1 MTDVTPPRSTRASRH
16 WMNSPQSRYK
26 YTASPSGTEY
36 TTCGRCDSTF
46 RTGPQCGC
54 APRERRVRATT
65 QRVEGSP
72 SPYMRT
78 HPILAITQEGRQEE
92 ERAAAKKARVRE
104 RARARKEREDLAAD
118 RALVAE
124 LESAEREQVEA
135 FRRWQEAR
143 EREARQAAVNQT
155 REALERRR
163 GEITP
168 TQP

>member
-1 MTDVTPPRSTRASRH
+1 
-16 WMNSPQSRYK
+16 
-26 YTASPSGTEY
+26 
-36 TTCGRCDSTF
+36 
-46 RTGPQCGC
+46 
-54 APRERRVRATT
+54 
-65 QRVEGSP
+65 
-72 SPYMRT
+72 MRT

-92 ERAAAKKARVRE
+92 EERAAAKKA

-124 LESAEREQVEA
+124 MESAEREQVEA
-135 FRRWQEAR
+135 FGRWQEAR

>member
-1 MTDVTPPRSTRASRH
+1 MTDTTPARSTRASRH

-54 APRERRVRATT
+54 SPRERRVRATT
-65 QRVEGSP
+65 RRVEGSP

-104 RARARKEREDLAAD
+104 RARARKEREDLAAH
-118 RALVAE
+118 RAWVAE
-124 LESAEREQVEA
+124 MESAEREQVEA
-135 FRRWQEAR
+135 LRRGQEAR

-155 REALERRR
+155 RAALERRR

>member
-1 MTDVTPPRSTRASRH
+1 MTDVTPARSTRASRH
-16 WMNSPQSRYK
+16 WMNSPQSRYR
-26 YTASPSGTEY
+26 YSTSPSGTEY

-54 APRERRVRATT
+54 SPRERRDRATT
-65 QRVEGSP
+65 RRVEGSP

-124 LESAEREQVEA
+124 MESAEREQVEA